1 MDDNDL
7 VGLTVAQLSSMLR
20 DGQVSPL
27 ELVTAY
33 LERIGRVDGRLHA
46 YISLREEEA
55 LEEARKAD
63 MSKARGPLY
72 GIPVAVKDQ
81 MHARGMPTTAG
92 SIILNEIAQEDSTIV
107 ARLRNA
113 GAILLGKLN
122 LSEFALGGNIRHPY
136 GTPRNPWNLE
146 HQPGPSSSGP
156 GIAVAASLCA
166 AVIGEDTG
174 GSIRIPAAWC
184 GVTGLRPTWGRVSRH
199 GMLGVAWSMDQATP
213 MARTA
218 EDCALVFQAIAGRD
232 PRDPYTSERPVPSF
246 SPVDRQR

>member
-72 GIPVAVKDQ
+72 GIPVAVKRPDACPR
-81 MHARGMPTTAG
+81 HAYHR
-92 SIILNEIAQEDSTIV
+92 
-107 ARLRNA
+107 RFHY
-113 GAILLGKLN
+113 
-122 LSEFALGGNIRHPY
+122 SE
-136 GTPRNPWNLE
+136 
-146 HQPGPSSSGP
+146 
-156 GIAVAASLCA
+156 
-166 AVIGEDTG
+166 
-174 GSIRIPAAWC
+174 
-184 GVTGLRPTWGRVSRH
+184 
-199 GMLGVAWSMDQATP
+199 
-213 MARTA
+213 
-218 EDCALVFQAIAGRD
+218 
-232 PRDPYTSERPVPSF
+232 
-246 SPVDRQR
+246 